1 MQIMIQFQKENTMF
15 KTQLTL
21 LVLFAFNFVGFAAN
35 PSPAPASRCEQIVT
49 LCKNSGFVAGEWKE
63 GIGLYAHCVAPLMS
77 GQKEAKGA
85 KKPLPKVDKKLIE
98 ACRKEKPDFGAASK

>member
-1 MQIMIQFQKENTMF
+1 MV

-21 LVLFAFNFVGFAAN
+21 LVLFGFNLAGFAAN
-35 PSPAPASRCEQIVT
+35 PSPAPTSRCEQIAT
-49 LCKNSGFVAGEWKE
+49 LCKNAGFVAGEWKAGK
-63 GIGLYAHCVAPLMS
+63 GIFVHCVSPLMN

-98 ACRKEKPDFGAASK
+98 ACRKEKPDFGTLSKE